1 MSWGLCKLDIDE
13 DYGKWCDMPHFS
25 NIKIKAEIQTQ
36 FKKLQRQGKNNRP
49 SDRSK

>member
-1 MSWGLCKLDIDE
+1 MSWGLCKLDVIE
-13 DYGKWCDMPHFS
+13 DYGKCCDLPHFS
-25 NIKIKAEIQTQ
+25 NIKIKAEIKIQ